1 MFNRGFSGERAAK
14 RPGLTRSLKTLAL
27 GALVAAVAMAQG
39 VGAALADFECLNPVT
54 KTMDLRI
61 VGGKSARPNNWEFIV
76 ALVSNSGNY
85 QYCGGSLINAQWVL
99 TAAHCMYDFDG
110 NPSEASDISIRRPAA
125 DGTWS
130 STGITAAF
138 GIVHPGY
145 EINKIPDI
153 ALIKLSEPFP
163 VGDDELPYI
172 ATARQEA
179 VSSPT
184 DGCLEVAGWG
194 LLNFGD
200 TQSSA
205 TLNEVGVRRLDNS
218 ACYGYGTVTDI
229 EQICAGYPEGIYD
242 SCSGDSGGPLIA
254 RDGPTGYL
262 LVGVVSFGRG
272 CAEAGYPGVYAR
284 LSTYRDWIFDQV
296 AANS

>member
-1 MFNRGFSGERAAK
+1 MFNRVSTTETTAAR
-14 RPGLTRSLKTLAL
+14 RPLFRSLKVMAL
-27 GALVAAVAMAQG
+27 GAMVAAVAMAQG
-39 VGAALADFECLNPVT
+39 VGTALAEFECLNPVS
-54 KTMDLRI
+54 KTMELRI
-61 VGGKSARPNNWEFIV
+61 VGGKSARPSNWEFIV
-76 ALVSNSGNY
+76 ALVSNSGGY
-85 QYCGGSLINAQWVL
+85 QYCGGSLINQQWVL

-110 NPSEASDISIRRPAA
+110 NPSDVSDISIRRPAA
-125 DGTWS
+125 DGTWAQ
-130 STGITAAF
+130 TGTTAGLA
-138 GIVHPGY
+138 IVHPGY
-145 EINKIPDI
+145 EINKVPDI
-153 ALIKLSEPFP
+153 ALIKLSQPLP

-172 ATARQEA
+172 ATARQEQ

-194 LLNFGD
+194 ILSFGD
-200 TQSSA
+200 TVSSS
-205 TLNEVGVRRLDNS
+205 TLNEVGVRRLDNA
-218 ACYGYGTVTDI
+218 ACSGYGSVTAV

-284 LSTYRDWIFDQV
+284 LSTYRDWIFEQV